1 METLVGLLVVA
12 LVVYWLFKKRQNKQR
27 PKPSRA
33 VKKAVSLDL
42 PTREYSVVGME
53 HHLTKRQIRT
63 INPPYL
69 VAVPEPTNHHDR
81 NAVKITDPSGR
92 KVGYMSAGLAQ
103 YYHGPIKQ
111 LGSLRMEC
119 RKSSDRLHYQIPKW
133 QDLEKHNFWRNQ

>member
-12 LVVYWLFKKRQNKQR
+12 LVVYWLLKRRKNKQ
-27 PKPSRA
+27 PPNLS
-33 VKKAVSLDL
+33 KAVSLDL

-53 HHLTKRQIRT
+53 HHLTKRQIQT
-63 INPPYL
+63 INPPFL

-92 KVGYMSAGLAQ
+92 KVGYMTAGLAQ
-103 YYHGPIKQ
+103 YYHEPIKQ

-119 RKSSDRLHYQIPKW
+119 RKSNGRLHYQIPKW
-133 QDLEKHNFWRNQ
+133 QDLAKHNFWRNQ